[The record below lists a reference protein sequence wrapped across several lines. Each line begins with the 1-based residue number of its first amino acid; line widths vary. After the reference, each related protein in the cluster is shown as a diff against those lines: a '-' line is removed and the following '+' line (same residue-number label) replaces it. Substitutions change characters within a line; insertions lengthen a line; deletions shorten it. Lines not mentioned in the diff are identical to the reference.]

1 MYVSV
6 RPLFITGRLRRR
18 GRCVIHKPPQIKP
31 NQTSQKRRI
40 ALEDS
45 LTCDSF
51 ISVARLILQVNASE
65 WQHKSEGQAGKG
77 QKTPFGSGPNLT
89 ELWVG
94 TLAFHPSQVQH
105 SFGHLGEICQ
115 LLLHPGKQPCAALC
129 SIASMTMFH
138 FVASRYLRIVQSKTL
153 S

>member
-18 GRCVIHKPPQIKP
+18 GLYVIHKPPQTNP

-40 ALEDS
+40 ALQGP
-45 LTCDSF
+45 LMCDSF
-51 ISVARLILQVNASE
+51 ISVARLILQVNASD
-65 WQHKSEGQAGKG
+65 WQHKSEGRAGKG
-77 QKTPFGSGPNLT
+77 QRTPFDSGPNLT
-89 ELWVG
+89 DLWVG
-94 TLAFHPSQVQH
+94 NLAFHPSQAQR

-115 LLLHPGKQPCAALC
+115 LLLHPRKQPCAALC
-129 SIASMTMFH
+129 SIASMTMFYL
-138 FVASRYLRIVQSKTL
+138 VASRYLRIVQSKTL